1 MKKEISLNKM
11 LRKYW
16 IGMFVFLVMA
26 YFLLQSYMLLLLT
39 ERTEES
45 VRKSIFI
52 AENRIEDTLVI
63 VDSFIYESLYS
74 GTTQSTSQLYNS
86 LKNETDSVELLN
98 ARNAV
103 NNSLMSIVSWSDMI
117 DFIMIYTDRTDE
129 NAWLEAGSSSNYA
142 TRREVKQLIRE
153 RIAHDELNK
162 LERYMICKSK
172 QGNIMLRLLKIQGSY
187 FIVCVSELEILRTL
201 QSAGYDDDSIAFA
214 AEEDGDIIYASNK
227 INAKLSPKQEGT
239 YITIDGKEYLQTGYV
254 SNKTGYYFGTLTDK
268 NSIASNLWFYRV
280 LFFIMFSVL
289 MILVPAFFYIIHT
302 YVEKPI
308 EKIANTMNQIAEGE
322 LDKTVEEDYR
332 ITELVQLVNAFNYM
346 IKQIKQLKIEKY
358 EVKLEAQKA
367 TMQYLQ
373 LQIKPHFYANVLN
386 IIYSL
391 AESKDYNTIQKI
403 SKSIVNYSRYMFHDA
418 IELVELQREIE
429 HVHYYMEIQGIRY
442 LMQIDYQIIVPDEI
456 KSALIPPF
464 IIQSFVENSVKYA
477 FSTKKTFNITIH
489 VETDITKEYL
499 TMRISDNGAGYSK
512 ELLQQSW
519 KEKNEDGHI
528 GLTNVYRRLKLIYD
542 DKADIQ
548 LMNDNGAVT
557 IVKVP
562 YISVD
567 NMEFGEDDI

>member
-1 MKKEISLNKM
+1 MKKEISLKKM

-16 IGMFVFLVMA
+16 IGMFVFLVVI
-26 YFLLQSYMLLLLT
+26 YFLLQAYMLLVLT

-52 AENRIEDTLVI
+52 AENRIEDTLLI

-74 GTTQSTSQLYNS
+74 GTTQSTSQLYNA
-86 LKNETDSVELLN
+86 LKNETDPVELLN

-103 NNSLMSIVSWSDMI
+103 NNSLISIVSWSDMI
-117 DFIMIYTDRTDE
+117 DFIMIYTDRKDE
-129 NAWLEAGSSSNYA
+129 SAWLEAGSSSNYA
-142 TRREVKQLIRE
+142 TRREVKRLIIE
-153 RIAHDELNK
+153 SIAHDELNK
-162 LERYMICKSK
+162 LERYMICKSE

-187 FIVCVSELEILRTL
+187 FIVSVSRSEILRTL
-201 QSAGYDDDSIAFA
+201 QGAGYDENSIAFA
-214 AEEDGDIIYASNK
+214 AEEDGGIIYASKKLKVN
-227 INAKLSPKQEGT
+227 LSPKQEGT
-239 YITIDGKEYLQTGYV
+239 YINIEGKEYLQTGYV
-254 SNKTGYYFGTLTDK
+254 SNKTGYYFGTLTEK
-268 NSIASNLWFYRV
+268 NSIASNLWIYRV
-280 LFFIMFSVL
+280 IFFIMFSVL

-308 EKIANTMNQIAEGE
+308 EKVANTMNQIADGA
-322 LDKTVEEDYR
+322 LDKTVDEEYR
-332 ITELVQLVNAFNYM
+332 VTELVQLVHAFNHM

-391 AESKDYNTIQKI
+391 AESKDYSTIQKI

-418 IELVELQREIE
+418 VELVELQREIE

-442 LMQIDYQIIVPDEI
+442 FMQIDYQIIVPDEI

-477 FSTKKTFNITIH
+477 FSTKKPFKITIQ
-489 VETDITKEYL
+489 VETDSTKEYL
-499 TMRISDNGAGYSK
+499 IIRVCDNGGGYSK
-512 ELLQQSW
+512 ELLQQNW
-519 KEKNEDGHI
+519 KEQKEEGHI
-528 GLTNVYRRLKLIYD
+528 GLTNVYQRLKLIYD
-542 DKADIQ
+542 EKADIQ
-548 LMNDNGAVT
+548 LMNDQGAVT

-567 NMEFGEDDI
+567 NIEFGEDDI